1 MELQVVKGG
10 IGSIIYRF
18 LLLGIIVQTPPF
30 GGQKKIPYQNQNH
43 IHSSTRQIY
52 PVPFLSLVLHGIYT
66 PEN

>member
-30 GGQKKIPYQNQNH
+30 GGQKKNPLPEPE
-43 IHSSTRQIY
+43 SY
-52 PVPFLSLVLHGIYT
+52 PFI
-66 PEN
+66 N